1 MYVCLCAAHSS
12 SIYVVAAGQ
21 HPQPYIVLF
30 VLMTACNPCVM
41 CCASYHAESDSWR
54 QIISDVMGRQ
64 VILSAEGKHYKS
76 HILHHVLAVI
86 AAAAAASACKT
97 GIVIAPR
104 QLYTEEPHECLC

>member
-1 MYVCLCAAHSS
+1 
-12 SIYVVAAGQ
+12 
-21 HPQPYIVLF
+21 VLF